1 MLPELKDIAKQKLKA
16 RKTEFF
22 SEYPDVF
29 NKMYHFTRAK
39 TAKVFRYYPYFL
51 KIQESDTTEVVIE
64 GKKVLMLG
72 SNNYLGLTKHPEI
85 VEAGVEAIR
94 RYGSGL
100 TGSRFLNG
108 NMVLHDELEVK
119 LARFV
124 GKEAALVFSTGF
136 GVNLGVIATTVG
148 PEDLLFSDELNHAS
162 IVDGSRF
169 SRAEIIRFKHNNMK
183 DLEKKVS
190 AADKSK
196 GRFVVV
202 DGVFSMEGDIINLPE
217 LVQIAGKYGARLMVD
232 DAHSLGVLGPKGNG
246 TAAHFGV
253 TDHVDMIMG
262 TFSKSLA
269 CVGGFVAAEEPV
281 IDYLKHHTRTMIF
294 TAALPPSNV
303 AMVSKALDIIEKEPW
318 RRKKVLENAAYIQ
331 KNLKEMGF
339 NIGMSSTPVVPVIIG
354 EEMKTFRV
362 WKDLF
367 EERVYTNPV
376 ISPAVPE
383 NRCLLRTSYMATH
396 TQSQL
401 NFCLDKFYKVGKK
414 HRIIT

>member
-1 MLPELKDIAKQKLKA
+1 MLPELKKIAQQKFKA

-39 TAKVFRYYPYFL
+39 TAKVLRYYPYFL

-64 GKKVLMLG
+64 GKKVIMLG

-85 VEAGVEAIR
+85 LEAGVKAIR

-108 NMVLHDELEVK
+108 NMVLHEELETK

-124 GKEAALVFSTGF
+124 DKEAALVFSTGF

-148 PEDLLFSDELNHAS
+148 PGDLLFSDELNHAS

-183 DLEKKVS
+183 DLEKQLS
-190 AADKSK
+190 AADKTK
-196 GRFVVV
+196 GRFIVV

-217 LVQIAGKYGARLMVD
+217 LVQIAKRYGARLMVD

-269 CVGGFVAAEEPV
+269 CIGGFVAAEEPI
-281 IDYLKHHTRTMIF
+281 IDYLKHNTRTMIF

-303 AMVSKALDIIEKEPW
+303 AMVTKALEIIEKEPW
-318 RRKKVLENAAYIQ
+318 RRTKVLENAAYIQ
-331 KNLKEMGF
+331 KNLKNMGF
-339 NIGMSSTPVVPVIIG
+339 NIGMSTTPVIPVIIG

-362 WKDLF
+362 WKDLY
-367 EERVYTNPV
+367 EEKVYTNPV
-376 ISPAVPE
+376 ISPAVPKD
-383 NRCLLRTSYMATH
+383 RCLLRTSYMATH
-396 TQSQL
+396 TRDQL
-401 NFCLDKFYKVGKK
+401 DFCLEKFYKVGKK
-414 HRIIT
+414 HGMIS

>member
-1 MLPELKDIAKQKLKA
+1 MLSEMKEIAKQKLKA
-16 RKTEFF
+16 RKSEFF

-29 NKMYHFTRAK
+29 NKMYNFTRAK
-39 TAKVFRYYPYFL
+39 TAKALRYYPYFL

-85 VEAGVEAIR
+85 AEAGIEAIR

-108 NMVLHDELEVK
+108 NLVLHDELEVK

-148 PEDLLFSDELNHAS
+148 PGDLLFSDELNHAS

-183 DLEKKVS
+183 DLENKIS
-190 AADKSK
+190 AADKTK
-196 GRFVVV
+196 GRFIVV
-202 DGVFSMEGDIINLPE
+202 DGIFSMEGDIINLPE
-217 LVQIAGKYGARLMVD
+217 LVQIARKYGARLMVD

-246 TAAHFGV
+246 TAAHFGL
-253 TDHVDMIMG
+253 TDQVDMIMG

-281 IDYLKHHTRTMIF
+281 IDYLKHNTRTMIF

-318 RRKKVLENAAYIQ
+318 RRTKVLENAAYIQ
-331 KNLKEMGF
+331 KNLKKMGF
-339 NIGMSSTPVVPVIIG
+339 NIGMSTTPVVPVIIG
-354 EEMKTFRV
+354 KEMKTFRV

-367 EERVYTNPV
+367 EEGVYTNPV
-376 ISPAVPE
+376 IPPAVPE

-396 TQSQL
+396 IQSQL

-414 HRIIT
+414 HGIIT

>member
-1 MLPELKDIAKQKLKA
+1 MLPELKKIAQQKFKA

-39 TAKVFRYYPYFL
+39 TAKVLRYYPYFL

-64 GKKVLMLG
+64 GKKVIMLG

-85 VEAGVEAIR
+85 LEAGVKAIR

-108 NMVLHDELEVK
+108 NMVLHEELETK

-124 GKEAALVFSTGF
+124 DKEAALVFSTGF

-148 PEDLLFSDELNHAS
+148 PGDLLFSDELNHAS

-183 DLEKKVS
+183 DLEKQLS
-190 AADKSK
+190 AADKTK
-196 GRFVVV
+196 GRFIVV

-217 LVQIAGKYGARLMVD
+217 LVQIAKRYGARLMVD

-281 IDYLKHHTRTMIF
+281 IDYLKHNT
-294 TAALPPSNV
+294 
-303 AMVSKALDIIEKEPW
+303 
-318 RRKKVLENAAYIQ
+318 
-331 KNLKEMGF
+331 
-339 NIGMSSTPVVPVIIG
+339 
-354 EEMKTFRV
+354 
-362 WKDLF
+362 
-367 EERVYTNPV
+367 
-376 ISPAVPE
+376 
-383 NRCLLRTSYMATH
+383 
-396 TQSQL
+396 
-401 NFCLDKFYKVGKK
+401 
-414 HRIIT
+414 